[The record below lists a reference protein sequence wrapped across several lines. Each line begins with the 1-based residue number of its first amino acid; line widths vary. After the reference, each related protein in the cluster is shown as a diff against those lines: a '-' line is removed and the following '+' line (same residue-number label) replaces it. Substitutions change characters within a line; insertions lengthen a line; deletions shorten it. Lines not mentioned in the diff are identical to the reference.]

1 MWSWKSAEAVLCAL
15 RSVHRRDEPRL
26 GSEQGAARLRSFAG
40 LLHSHLATAHA
51 GTLVDRDSEQQ
62 DHCVGAVAFQYAI
75 GAGTVPASRTEK
87 QGQYQ
92 SRDSSS
98 GVRRHSGS
106 ISFWLSR
113 ALPRVQRWRIIKI
126 NPE

>member
-26 GSEQGAARLRSFAG
+26 GSDQGAARLRSFAG

-62 DHCVGAVAFQYAI
+62 DHCVGA
-75 GAGTVPASRTEK
+75 GTVPVRYRSAEHRA
-87 QGQYQ
+87 QLL
-92 SRDSSS
+92 RSSKTTS
-98 GVRRHSGS
+98 DRYT
-106 ISFWLSR
+106 
-113 ALPRVQRWRIIKI
+113 PM
-126 NPE
+126 P